1 MAPAK
6 KKTTKKKKMSVG
18 GVAKKRN
25 YRKEYDNY
33 HGKPEQIKRRDS
45 RNAARNALKKSGV
58 NVAGKDVAHRNGNP
72 RDNRRGNLTLQ
83 TASQNRSFARTK
95 TAGKRNRRA

>member
-6 KKTTKKKKMSVG
+6 KKTTKKKMAVG

-45 RNAARNALKKSGV
+45 RNAARKIVKKAGV
-58 NVAGKDVAHRNGNP
+58 NTAGKDVAHKNGNP

-83 TASQNRSFARTK
+83 RPSQNRSFARTK
-95 TAGKRNRRA
+95 TAAKRNRRA

>member
-1 MAPAK
+1 MPN
-6 KKTTKKKKMSVG
+6 SPG
-18 GVAKKRN
+18 YKRN
-25 YRKEYDNY
+25 YKKEYANY
-33 HGKPEQIKRRDS
+33 HGKPAQIKRRNA
-45 RNAARNALKKSGV
+45 RNAARNKLKKAGV

-83 TASQNRSFARTK
+83 RPTQNRSFARTK